1 MLAAAFGRGEAA
13 DDELF
18 LLMRL
23 DLEPFPRATFLVRR
37 GAVLGDNSFE
47 AFALG
52 DVVGGETVLG
62 EAARNQQ
69 LLRRFLQ
76 HGLELVA
83 TSRERLA
90 PEIAAATID
99 AIEHGEGLRDVAAL
113 EQLKSRNP
121 FRVEGDDLAVE
132 DRGALAQLT
141 YSGGDGGK
149 GRRAIEVVAR
159 QQRDFRAFLV
169 SKDSVAVVFFLVL
182 PAGLVKR
189 FRHE

>member
-62 EAARNQQ
+62 EAARNQE
-69 LLRRFLQ
+69 LFRRFLQ

-83 TSRERLA
+83 AARERFA
-90 PEIAAATID
+90 PEIAAATIN
-99 AIEHGEGLRDVAAL
+99 AIEHSSEEHTAEL
-113 EQLKSRNP
+113 QSQ
-121 FRVEGDDLAVE
+121 VE
-132 DRGALAQLT
+132 
-141 YSGGDGGK
+141 
-149 GRRAIEVVAR
+149 
-159 QQRDFRAFLV
+159 LV
-169 SKDSVAVVFFLVL
+169 NRL
-182 PAGLVKR
+182 
-189 FRHE
+189 